1 MRFSVLTTFSV
12 LVLSASAALDSSLFH
27 SGARGISNHRRHHIK
42 EARQLEQR
50 SPVPEAQS
58 PKQKRMH
65 NKRCSTNPSNSTTG
79 YTPGTGDA
87 AGEPSLSSGNSGSSG
102 SSGGVGLG
110 ASYGINDD
118 TLVINQIALGFL
130 PDFTQT
136 SISDMNAAL
145 PAPMPVVGDY
155 IDVGPDDLS
164 MGNLQWHKSDLLAQS
179 VKPVYMATI
188 MPNSLG
194 SWDSNQADAVA
205 EAMADLN
212 ANGVPTWVRFAYE
225 MNGCPAWNNWGCDPD
240 GFKNA
245 WGTMAASLRAKAPQ
259 AKMFW
264 APNVDGSNNGNG
276 NYADYWPD
284 DDTVDIVGL
293 SFYSFGDDQTQNTM
307 PGSDLFSSMATP
319 FYNNYAEGKSKA
331 FAIAETSAPFH
342 YYTGTTTP
350 APGGASEYDIKTQ
363 WLNEL
368 VGSATHNLYPKMI
381 AAVWF
386 NYLKDERDE
395 TLDFRA
401 VLGSSHIAGA
411 VNALM

>member
-1 MRFSVLTTFSV
+1 MRFSTFASFSV
-12 LVLSASAALDSSLFH
+12 LVLSASAAFHSSLFH
-27 SGARGISNHRRHHIK
+27 SGARGIANHRRHHTK
-42 EARQLEQR
+42 QARQLEKR
-50 SPVPEAQS
+50 SPEPGPQNPNA
-58 PKQKRMH
+58 KRIRK
-65 NKRCSTNPSNSTTG
+65 KRCSRASNSTAPT
-79 YTPGTGDA
+79 TPG
-87 AGEPSLSSGNSGSSG
+87 AGNTADEPSVGSNGDSSSSA
-102 SSGGVGLG
+102 SSGGAGFG
-110 ASYGINDD
+110 ASYGISDG
-118 TLVINQIALGFL
+118 TLVINQVALGFL

-155 IDVGPDDLS
+155 ISVGPDDLS
-164 MGNLQWHKSDLLAQS
+164 MGNLQWHKADLLAQS
-179 VKPVYMATI
+179 TKPVYMATI
-188 MPNSLG
+188 MPNSLD

-240 GFKNA
+240 GFKTA
-245 WGTMAASLRAKAPQ
+245 WGTMATSLRAKAPQ

-276 NYADYWPD
+276 NYADYWPE

-307 PGSDLFSSMATP
+307 PGADLFSSMASP
-319 FYNNYAEGKSKA
+319 FYNTYAEGKGKA
-331 FAIAETSAPFH
+331 FALAETSAPYH
-342 YYTGTTTP
+342 YYSGTTTP
-350 APGGASEYDIKTQ
+350 APGGASEYDIKSQ

-368 VGSATHNLYPKMI
+368 VGSATHSMYPKMI
-381 AAVWF
+381 AAIWF

-401 VLGSSHIAGA
+401 ILGNSQIAGA